1 MTRNLVLGV
10 FLLLLITVLN
20 PSTAQSAL
28 IYEFDQAN
36 YTIAPGGT
44 VNVDVFLTQTAATT
58 LLADEGL
65 RFAGVR
71 VFFDTAPLPMDRAEV
86 VAATD
91 ITPNPAF
98 NDTDPFFTGQEVV
111 AGQSAGFLDGVALG
125 TAPVTA
131 TGNRILLGTFTFTG
145 GTIGGEVTN
154 LRATDFSGFA
164 ETISGVNGTTLD
176 GTIGDGFATITVN
189 STASATVPEPSGL
202 LFGLF
207 AVTGLVVRRR
217 RPRARA

>member
-1 MTRNLVLGV
+1 M
-10 FLLLLITVLN
+10 
-20 PSTAQSAL
+20 
-28 IYEFDQAN
+28 
-36 YTIAPGGT
+36 
-44 VNVDVFLTQTAATT
+44 
-58 LLADEGL
+58 
-65 RFAGVR
+65 
-71 VFFDTAPLPMDRAEV
+71 
-86 VAATD
+86 
-91 ITPNPAF
+91 
-98 NDTDPFFTGQEVV
+98 